1 MYTSDTAQLL
11 GDAFAGTGTPL
22 FLKDNSTASIISWLP
37 LAGFDLDSG
46 YQGVA
51 MVVDDV
57 LRVVNATNSSE
68 S

>member
-1 MYTSDTAQLL
+1 
-11 GDAFAGTGTPL
+11 
-22 FLKDNSTASIISWLP
+22 